1 MKIFQALKFKPWGVV
16 NLAKIIERCI
26 RFL

>member
-1 MKIFQALKFKPWGVV
+1 MFQALKFKPWGVV